1 MAAGVHVGLTR
12 NSVMKLTDLGEL
24 FVKVAIPATGF
35 ERYAKAS

>member
-1 MAAGVHVGLTR
+1 MAAGVQVGLTR
-12 NSVMKLTDLGEL
+12 SVMKLTDLGEL